1 MNQTH
6 VIERAFQI
14 ADENRACLKI
24 SDLHE
29 ALGREGY
36 TTTDMM
42 HLQGWSIREQLRARM
57 KARIKLDERII
68 PAVGDGGATFR

>member
-14 ADENRACLKI
+14 ADGNRACLKI

-29 ALGREGY
+29 ALAREGY
-36 TTTDMM
+36 TINDLM
-42 HLQGWSIREQLRARM
+42 HLEGWTIREQLRARM
-57 KARIKLDERII
+57 KRRDENSRARA
-68 PAVGDGGATFR
+68 AVI

>member
-24 SDLHE
+24 GDLQE
-29 ALGREGY
+29 ALAREGY
-36 TTTDMM
+36 TITDLM
-42 HLQGWSIREQLRARM
+42 HLEGWTIREQLRARM
-57 KARIKLDERII
+57 RARNEKGRMR
-68 PAVGDGGATFR
+68 PAA

>member
-14 ADENRACLKI
+14 ADEDHACLKI
-24 SDLHE
+24 GDLHE
-29 ALGREGY
+29 ALSREGY
-36 TTTDMM
+36 TTNDFM

-57 KARIKLDERII
+57 KARDARAKRMK
-68 PAVGDGGATFR
+68 PAA